1 MADVVMGKIGQRMH
15 KYPVMLRRRAVR
27 SRNLRILCAVA
38 LIYMSVSLLM
48 MMVSLLRS
56 MF

>member
-1 MADVVMGKIGQRMH
+1 MGKIGQRMH

-48 MMVSLLRS
+48 IMVSLLRS